1 MRNGDLNAFER
12 LFKELNS
19 SLCYYAFQLTKDQIF
34 SQEIVNDV
42 FLKLWQDRE
51 TINIRGSYKN
61 YLYSMTHNH
70 AINLLIKNNSLRNK
84 VSKLISTDI
93 WEKLESTVAINPFLL
108 EKLEA
113 EETNMIIEKAVSEL
127 PKQCRVVFSLSRY
140 DYKSNREIASL
151 LDISESSVRTYIF
164 RSLEKIKKALEDYR

>member
-1 MRNGDLNAFER
+1 MG
-12 LFKELNS
+12 
-19 SLCYYAFQLTKDQIF
+19 
-34 SQEIVNDV
+34 EI
-42 FLKLWQDRE
+42 R
-51 TINIRGSYKN
+51 I
-61 YLYSMTHNH
+61 YSCN
-70 AINLLIKNNSLRNK
+70 
-84 VSKLISTDI
+84 
-93 WEKLESTVAINPFLL
+93 NPFLL